1 MLMEKSES
9 IVNLKENKKQ
19 AFSKLKAFFNNIFSN
34 PFKTTL
40 YTGCLIFSIMII
52 YFIVV
57 RFARNNFYAAFSD
70 DIFQYY
76 PMMIDFV
83 NRIKNGTLG
92 FFNYSNYLGAS
103 VFADT
108 YYVPLDPFTFIILL
122 LSYII
127 PTEIAMSL
135 VELLKLTLGSMAFML
150 YMSYKGMKP
159 KWVHLMGILF
169 FSSSGITCFSC
180 FSSFTSL
187 AFFLPMSLNIAYWFK
202 KGKWYYV
209 PLFTSVVVLY
219 NYYLAY
225 TVFAFMAFSILFMLI
240 LDKEIWYK
248 VIYKTVI
255 YVGLI
260 ILGLMFSMAVFL
272 PSTLYIL
279 KSTTR
284 SVVEEGSSLKSLIM
298 MVKSYIKL
306 PIELFKSIGEFIK
319 LLFNPK
325 VSLLKNAYMYRDS
338 FVGIRYA
345 YHLLSKNRTIDGINY
360 YPAFFNKE
368 VLYRILGSIFVPS
381 YPSAF
386 YGYLESYFLEHA
398 SLYITGTGVFLSTY
412 VLFLKDYKSKIY
424 KWIYVVM
431 IIFMSLPFFSY
442 IFSAN
447 LSVLYTRWVNV
458 VTIPLLLVAGHTLN
472 ETELK
477 DMSLKKMIISLIILL
492 YFAFISIFHHYENL
506 TAIAVKNNFSEELML
521 FEKRALA
528 SAIYLVIALAIM
540 VVLFAV
546 FKDKS
551 KKFKLIAYPIIGAAF
566 IGVFLVLGL
575 TLLSYFNTLGG
586 DAIFDTRYVGS
597 NPLYDR
603 DSLIAN
609 QYMTFI
615 TVIVLILFV
624 YFVKCNKKK
633 LLIGLITFEFIFSA
647 CLSFGAPII
656 SYGEAGSYKKTRE
669 VAKVV
674 KANTPKDDMYRVYV
688 DSSITNLERENLAR
702 FFNDKGTNQ
711 SIFHSFI
718 NASTDN
724 VAGILFDKR
733 DEGQANKEALN
744 VYSYYLNVL
753 LGYKYVVAERNSSF
767 ENYDED
773 MFEEIYKDDN
783 YILLEFKDFE
793 EFLVYDK
800 FITLDSFN
808 SIKSKINKLS
818 RMNFL
823 NKYGI
828 VEEEFYDVIGEY
840 LGNESEEAINYIDK
854 SQSKSFGSKSS
865 VKEEHDHKIYGDI
878 EYKVFDI
885 DMAYSID
892 TRSYALNLYNIYNI
906 EELVEEG
913 GIYLEFDNG
922 TVYYLQESNIRS
934 MNGSDI
940 HIPVYGWD
948 NKDASI
954 NGDGVNIVKANGKEA
969 PRVKYIGIDK
979 DKYVSSY
986 LSFVVEAIF
995 NESKELVNYENY
1007 EECEETSLAAYFRF
1021 KVTLEKDKMVNISS
1035 TEEDLGLSHIVVE
1048 YTDGTFEY
1056 ASTEFMVDKNIKYIY
1071 ISKGSM
1077 TDKDYN
1083 PAITVSSFDISE
1095 PYTDN
1100 YWNKSVKVKGSNITV
1115 SYDRTTKEEG
1125 YEIIMVPTAYS
1136 SEWKLVEGNV
1146 KEIISVDGGFIGLIV
1161 PKNIDS
1167 NKIVIKFVPMG
1178 YKIGLTISLSTL
1190 MLYVMALMTFIII
1203 KRKRGGKRNEETN
1216 NSSSSI

>member
-1 MLMEKSES
+1 MEKNES
-9 IVNLKENKKQ
+9 IVNLKDNKKSS
-19 AFSKLKAFFNNIFSN
+19 FTKLKAFFNNIFSN

-40 YTGCLIFSIMII
+40 YTGCLIFSILII
-52 YFIVV
+52 YFFVILVG
-57 RFARNNFYAAFSD
+57 RNNFYAAFSD

-103 VFADT
+103 IFADT

-122 LSYII
+122 LSYIM
-127 PTEIAMSL
+127 PTEVAMSL

-150 YMSYKGMKP
+150 YLSYKGMKP

-187 AFFLPMSLNIAYWFK
+187 AFYLPMSLNIAYWFK
-202 KGKWYYV
+202 KGKWYFV
-209 PLFTSVVVLY
+209 PLYTSVVVLY

-240 LDKEIWYK
+240 LDKEVWYK

-260 ILGLMFSMAVFL
+260 ILGLFFSMVVFL

-298 MVKSYIKL
+298 MFKNYLKL

-319 LLFNPK
+319 LLFNPR

-345 YHLLSKNRTIDGINY
+345 FHILSKERTIDGVTY

-368 VLYRILGSIFVPS
+368 VLYRIAGSIFVPS

-398 SLYITGTGVFLSTY
+398 SLYITGTGIFLSTY
-412 VLFLKDYKSKIY
+412 VLFLHDYKSKVY
-424 KWIYVVM
+424 KWMYVVM

-458 VTIPLLLVAGHTLN
+458 VTIPLLLIAAHALN
-472 ETELK
+472 ETDLK
-477 DMSLKKMIISLIILL
+477 GMNFKKMIIALVILM

-506 TAIAVKNNFSEELML
+506 TNIAVKNNFSEELML
-521 FEKRALA
+521 FEKRALE
-528 SAIYLVIALAIM
+528 SAIYLVVALSIM
-540 VVLFAV
+540 VILFGV

-551 KKFKLIAYPIIGAAF
+551 KKFKLITFPIIGAAF

-575 TLLSYFNTLGG
+575 TLLSYFNKLGG
-586 DAIFDTRYVGS
+586 TQIFDTRYVGS
-597 NPLYDR
+597 SPLYDR

-615 TVIVLILFV
+615 TLAVLILFV

-633 LLIGLITFEFIFSA
+633 LLIGLIAFEFIFSA
-647 CLSFGAPII
+647 CLSFGAPVVN
-656 SYGEAGSYKKTRE
+656 YGEEGTYKKTRE
-669 VAKVV
+669 VAKIV
-674 KANTPKDDMYRVYV
+674 KANTPKDDLYRVYV
-688 DSSITNLERENLAR
+688 DPSISNLERENLAR

-724 VAGILFDKR
+724 VAGIIFDKK

-753 LGYKYVVAERNSSF
+753 LGYKYVVASTDSSF
-767 ENYDED
+767 NNFDPY
-773 MFEEIYKDDN
+773 MFTEIYRDDN
-783 YILLEFKDFE
+783 YIVLEFKDFE

-828 VEEEFYDVIGEY
+828 VEEEFYDVIGSY
-840 LGNESEEAINYIDK
+840 LGKESEEAINYIDK
-854 SQSKSFGSKSS
+854 SQNKSFGSKVS
-865 VKEEHDHKIYGDI
+865 VKEEFETKKINDI
-878 EYKVFDI
+878 YYKVFDI
-885 DMAYSID
+885 DLANSID
-892 TRSYALNLYNIYNI
+892 TRSYAINLYNIYN
-906 EELVEEG
+906 VEDLIANNG
-913 GIYLEFDNG
+913 MYLEFDNG
-922 TVYYLQESNIRS
+922 TIYYLQESNIRN
-934 MNGSDI
+934 MNGSTI

-954 NGDGVNIVKANGKEA
+954 NGDGVNIVKANGNNA
-969 PRVKYIGIDK
+969 PKVKYIGIEK
-979 DKYVSSY
+979 DKYISNY

-995 NESKELVNYENY
+995 NESKGLVAYENY
-1007 EECEETSLAAYFRF
+1007 EECEETSLSAFFRF
-1021 KVTLEKDKMVNISS
+1021 KVTLESNKMVNITSS
-1035 TEEDLGLSHIVVE
+1035 DEKLGLSHIVAE
-1048 YTDGTFEY
+1048 YSDGTFGY
-1056 ASTEFMVDKNIKYIY
+1056 ISTEFRVDKSIKYIY

-1077 TDKDYN
+1077 TDSDYN
-1083 PAITVSSFDISE
+1083 PSITVSSFDISE
-1095 PYTDN
+1095 PYIDE
-1100 YWNKSVKVKGSNITV
+1100 YINKSVKVKGSNITV
-1115 SYDRTTKEEG
+1115 SYERISKEEG

-1136 SEWKLVEGNV
+1136 SEWRLVEGNV

-1161 PKNIDS
+1161 PKNINS
-1167 NKIVIKFVPMG
+1167 NKIVLKFVPMG
-1178 YKIGLTISLSTL
+1178 FRVGLVISLSTV
-1190 MLYVMALMTFIII
+1190 MLYVISLMSYIII
-1203 KRKRGGKRNEETN
+1203 KRKHGGKRNEETN